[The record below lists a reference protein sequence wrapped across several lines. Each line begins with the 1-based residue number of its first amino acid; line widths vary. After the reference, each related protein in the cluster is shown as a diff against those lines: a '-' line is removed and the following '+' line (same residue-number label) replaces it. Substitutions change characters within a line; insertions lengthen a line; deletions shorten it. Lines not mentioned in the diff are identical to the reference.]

1 MASNITGICL
11 LILTICQLSEARMV
25 HRRPALD
32 MRRNFQKWLN
42 DISKDEMSISKF
54 EGLMKPGSD
63 EKHASLAKEREQI
76 EKCVRGSQCG
86 EEGNGYEHEK
96 FRVKEQSENGG
107 KNRIENDEAPKKFNA
122 KKPYCPIGLWCINEQ
137 KRGYENSDTLDRCP
151 PGLWCKRNRIK
162 WAAKDL
168 FTKQPKK
175 RERERLCQSGHQCSV
190 QRDEDDAMADALK
203 RCPPGLWCKR
213 NQEVTNVD
221 KTSCPIGFKCS
232 SKREAG
238 FESYTSL
245 QNCPPGL
252 WCKRDE
258 FLAKEGT
265 AKAKGTT
272 EECPDGLKCS
282 DQRLMSPENLEIL
295 GECPPGFVCQ
305 GSFSSGD
312 GLIKEQSNNPEE
324 DNLHCSSG
332 TWCAVKRDVSNIV
345 HNNLERCPPG
355 LWCKRN
361 TEKIHR
367 VASKQGDDNESWQS
381 LQTQGLNLN

>member
-54 EGLMKPGSD
+54 EALMKPGSD
-63 EKHASLAKEREQI
+63 EKHASLDKEREQI
-76 EKCVRGSQCG
+76 EKCVRGSPCG
-86 EEGNGYEHEK
+86 ENGNGYEHEK
-96 FRVKEQSENGG
+96 FRVKEQSENGD
-107 KNRIENDEAPKKFNA
+107 KNRIENDDAPKKFNA

-151 PGLWCKRNRIK
+151 PGLWCKRNRINGLPK
-162 WAAKDL
+162 IYSPSN
-168 FTKQPKK
+168 PKK
-175 RERERLCQSGHQCSV
+175 EREKGSAKVVISV
-190 QRDEDDAMADALK
+190 QCREK
-203 RCPPGLWCKR
+203 RTTPR

-221 KTSCPIGFKCS
+221 KTSCPIGLKCS

-258 FLAKEGT
+258 FFAKEGT

-332 TWCAVKRDVSNIV
+332 IHQEFPNSRGSLVVD
-345 HNNLERCPPG
+345 
-355 LWCKRN
+355 RN
-361 TEKIHR
+361 TSIHLGTLL
-367 VASKQGDDNESWQS
+367 SC
-381 LQTQGLNLN
+381 LLP